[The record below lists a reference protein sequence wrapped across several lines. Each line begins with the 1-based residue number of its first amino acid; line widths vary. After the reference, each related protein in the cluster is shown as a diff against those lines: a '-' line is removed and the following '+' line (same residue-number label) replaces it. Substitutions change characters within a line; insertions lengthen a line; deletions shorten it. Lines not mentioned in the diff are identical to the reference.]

1 MIFLFIS
8 ASLATPHV
16 AKRGVFD
23 GGNSFNSFD
32 GNGWNSAAGASG
44 FGAAPAP
51 SSYVISFI
59 SFRVMFPTLGIF
71 QKSYH
76 APVSS
81 AEIASA
87 IQAAKEASGNVA
99 AAQRR
104 VQEAK
109 NEVLQQ
115 QHLASQKQSDAALA
129 LQVSKHQSLSYS
141 EFYSN

>member
-1 MIFLFIS
+1 
-8 ASLATPHV
+8 
-16 AKRGVFD
+16 
-23 GGNSFNSFD
+23 
-32 GNGWNSAAGASG
+32 
-44 FGAAPAP
+44 
-51 SSYVISFI
+51 
-59 SFRVMFPTLGIF
+59 MFPTLGIF